1 MWASVFRRGKEH
13 TVSGETKSMVENEIE
28 QQDDD
33 NLDESFDEFD
43 EDFDP
48 DMDSDEE
55 IDLADISDEG
65 PSKKSK
71 KDDYVSDASVE
82 TALRAN
88 PKRAQARRKAANMVE
103 GILNYAELS
112 KPEGQLKAWEAMNE
126 KTEATVPKKYSL
138 KAAFAQNDT
147 VEHAKFGIGFVLE
160 ELSDTKISVLF
171 EDGIKKL
178 VCDNRNLGVEE
189 QA

>member
-1 MWASVFRRGKEH
+1 
-13 TVSGETKSMVENEIE
+13 MVENEIE
-28 QQDDD
+28 EQDD

-48 DMDSDEE
+48 DVDVDGDDDIDLQDLSDE
-55 IDLADISDEG
+55 SPG
-65 PSKKSK
+65 KKG

-88 PKRAQARRKAANMVE
+88 PKRAQARAQARRKAASMVE
-103 GILNYAELS
+103 GVLTYAELS

-138 KAAFAQNDT
+138 KDAFAQNDT

-171 EDGIKKL
+171 ESGIKKL
-178 VCDNRNLGVEE
+178 VCDNRNLD
-189 QA
+189 A

>member
-1 MWASVFRRGKEH
+1 
-13 TVSGETKSMVENEIE
+13 MVEKEIE
-28 QQDDD
+28 QEEAKI
-33 NLDESFDEFD
+33 DESFEEFN

-48 DMDSDEE
+48 DIDSDEE
-55 IDLADISDEG
+55 IDLEEIDEET
-65 PSKKSK
+65 PSKKG

-88 PKRAQARRKAANMVE
+88 PKRAQARRKAASMVE
-103 GILNYAELS
+103 GVLTYAELS

-126 KTEATVPKKYSL
+126 KIEAAVSKTYSL
-138 KAAFAQNDT
+138 KSSFEQNST
-147 VEHAKFGIGFVLE
+147 IEHAKFGIGFVLE

-178 VCDNRNLGVEE
+178 VCDNRNLGQETPV
-189 QA
+189 